1 MIISDLS
8 YLEVVSAS
16 SIVGGASKVSGTS
29 IAKTDTNGSSFT
41 KKADLNIIMPDSD
54 HTFVSK
60 GMILSDKLNVE
71 GTLLDW

>member
-16 SIVGGASKVSGTS
+16 SIVGGASQVSGTS
-29 IAKTDTNGSSFT
+29 TATTDTNGSSFT
-41 KKADLNIIMPDSD
+41 TKADLNIIMPDSH

-71 GTLLDW
+71 RTLLD

>member
-16 SIVGGASKVSGTS
+16 SIVGGASKVTGTS
-29 IAKTDTNGSSFT
+29 MSTISTNESSFT
-41 KKADLNIIMPDSD
+41 KKADLNIIMPDSH

-71 GTLLDW
+71 GTLLD